1 MHLEGRKSRFWGI
14 GGRKEMVG
22 WRMGLEGSNRG
33 ELIALYHLKGD
44 TLNAIP
50 NVRWAEER

>member
-1 MHLEGRKSRFWGI
+1 MHLEGRRSRFWGI

-22 WRMGLEGSNRG
+22 WRMGLEGSNMG

-50 NVRWAEER
+50 NVWWAEER